1 MRVLH
6 IVPGLA
12 ARGGGV
18 SASVID
24 LALGLQHIGVETTV
38 FTTDLAGPAHAS
50 PSRPVRFDELP
61 AGAAELDIRAF
72 RSIPP
77 RRLAV
82 SIALGRAVRN
92 DMHRFDVVHIHS
104 LWLQP
109 QFTAARAARRHGVPY
124 IVAPHGM
131 LDPYLR
137 SRGRGRKALMS
148 AIVQRRML
156 DGAAFIQFTTDDEAR
171 LAADV
176 LPAVPR
182 AIVPNPISWDAFQ
195 QPAEVSGFRREKLR
209 GHTGP
214 VVMSLGRISRKKGL
228 DILVRAFAITAR
240 THTDAL
246 LAIVGPDDDGLRP
259 ELELLA
265 RTLGMQDRV
274 VFTGIAERE
283 ERLAALAA
291 ADIFALPSH
300 TENFGVAVVEAL
312 ASGLP
317 TVISP
322 AVNIAPDLLRA
333 RAGVVAETT
342 PEAFAAE
349 LDALLANEGRRVD
362 LGTRAREF
370 ARRYDRTSV
379 ATRFAVLYE
388 SCAAHRSYPVGLEA
402 AHA

>member
-195 QPAEVSGFRREKLR
+195 QPAEVS
-209 GHTGP
+209 
-214 VVMSLGRISRKKGL
+214 
-228 DILVRAFAITAR
+228 
-240 THTDAL
+240 
-246 LAIVGPDDDGLRP
+246 
-259 ELELLA
+259 
-265 RTLGMQDRV
+265 
-274 VFTGIAERE
+274 
-283 ERLAALAA
+283 
-291 ADIFALPSH
+291 
-300 TENFGVAVVEAL
+300 
-312 ASGLP
+312 
-317 TVISP
+317 
-322 AVNIAPDLLRA
+322 
-333 RAGVVAETT
+333 
-342 PEAFAAE
+342 
-349 LDALLANEGRRVD
+349 
-362 LGTRAREF
+362 
-370 ARRYDRTSV
+370 
-379 ATRFAVLYE
+379 
-388 SCAAHRSYPVGLEA
+388 
-402 AHA
+402 